1 MILPQSIDAVVG
13 TAAPPDTSS
22 TMPHSRYDIV
32 MDTSRIATPV
42 DMTYIPDL
50 SAYSNIVE
58 VQDVLNIQDTNDDM
72 VGDQL
77 VYSYTATPLH
87 HFTPLV
93 QDS

>member
-1 MILPQSIDAVVG
+1 MIFPQSIDAVVG
-13 TAAPPDTSS
+13 TAAPLDTSS
-22 TMPHSRYDIV
+22 IMPHSRYDV

-42 DMTYIPDL
+42 DMTYKPDL
-50 SAYSNIVE
+50 SADSNIVE
-58 VQDVLNIQDTNDDM
+58 VQDVLNIQDINDDM

-87 HFTPLV
+87 HLTPSE

>member
-1 MILPQSIDAVVG
+1 MVFPQSIDAVVG
-13 TAAPPDTSS
+13 TAAPLDTSS
-22 TMPHSRYDIV
+22 TMPHSRYDV

-50 SAYSNIVE
+50 SADSNIVE

-87 HFTPLV
+87 HLTPSE